1 MTMTTTTTT
10 MIGAMTM
17 PMSDDDYSDSSDAS
31 DDGSED
37 NDGVAKGAKKAI
49 ATQHHGPDGK

>member
-1 MTMTTTTTT
+1 